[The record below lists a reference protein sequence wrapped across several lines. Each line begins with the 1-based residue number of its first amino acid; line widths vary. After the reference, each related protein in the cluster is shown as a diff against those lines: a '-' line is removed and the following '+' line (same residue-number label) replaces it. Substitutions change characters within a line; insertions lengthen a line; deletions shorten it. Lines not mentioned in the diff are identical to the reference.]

1 MEKEKKPYLVGATPI
16 LHDKKRF
23 EPNDVIELTEEDAAG
38 LAGHVTPAP
47 AAADESKATKK
58 GGKE

>member
-1 MEKEKKPYLVGATPI
+1 MEKKPYQVGATPI
-16 LHDKKRF
+16 LHDKQRF
-23 EPNDVIELTEEDAAG
+23 EPNDVIELTEDDAAG

-47 AAADESKATKK
+47 ATVADESKASKK